1 LQGPS
6 PHPPAWPPTSP
17 ASGEV
22 VFRAMDDLG
31 SATENQV
38 ILAWLQAE
46 IESVSFQQY
55 LAGEPP
61 NPVFLAQALRAA
73 RSPNLRDADQNEL
86 RRKIVV
92 KTHGFGLGIKSFEG
106 LANDIQWRRAR
117 VTSHEVGEM
126 LYASGHP
133 AWTALAPVTRKVA
146 EGASNVG
153 HVFSGDQ
160 TNMLVLALA
169 LRIADSNP
177 PPALPEIICL
187 RRPDSQLVIM
197 EGHTRATA
205 IMLEAHR
212 MLQVTV
218 YVGASPSVANW
229 VYL

>member
-1 LQGPS
+1 
-6 PHPPAWPPTSP
+6 
-17 ASGEV
+17 
-22 VFRAMDDLG
+22 MDDLG

-46 IESVSFQQY
+46 IESVPFQQY

-61 NPVFLAQALRAA
+61 NAVYLAQALRAA

-86 RRKIVV
+86 RRKIIV

-133 AWTALAPVTRKVA
+133 SWSTLAPVTRKVA

-153 HVFSGDQ
+153 HVFSGDH

-169 LRIADSNP
+169 VRIADSNP
-177 PPALPEIICL
+177 APALPEIICL

-212 MLQVTV
+212 IPQVNV
-218 YVGASPSVANW
+218 YVGATSSIANW
-229 VYL
+229 VYR

>member
-1 LQGPS
+1 
-6 PHPPAWPPTSP
+6 
-17 ASGEV
+17 
-22 VFRAMDDLG
+22 MDDLG
-31 SATENQV
+31 TATENQV

-61 NPVFLAQALRAA
+61 NPVYLAQALRAA

-92 KTHGFGLGIKSFEG
+92 RTHGFGLGIKSFEG

-117 VTSHEVGEM
+117 LTSHEVGEL

-133 AWTALAPVTRKVA
+133 AWSALAPVTRKVA

-153 HVFSGDQ
+153 HVFTGDQ

-169 LRIADSNP
+169 LRIADSHP
-177 PPALPEIICL
+177 DAGAARDHLPHAPGLQPRDHGRPHTRHRDHARGAPDPAGDRL
-187 RRPDSQLVIM
+187 RRRLAERRELGLSLIHISEP
-197 EGHTRATA
+197 TRLG
-205 IMLEAHR
+205 M
-212 MLQVTV
+212 
-218 YVGASPSVANW
+218 SS
-229 VYL
+229 

>member
-1 LQGPS
+1 
-6 PHPPAWPPTSP
+6 
-17 ASGEV
+17 
-22 VFRAMDDLG
+22 MDDLG

-38 ILAWLQAE
+38 VLAWLQAE

-61 NPVFLAQALRAA
+61 NPVYLAQALRAA

-126 LYASGHP
+126 LYASGHA

-218 YVGASPSVANW
+218 FVGASPSVASW
-229 VYL
+229 AYL

>member
-1 LQGPS
+1 MSSHQTGQFSRKPEWLR
-6 PHPPAWPPTSP
+6 
-17 ASGEV
+17 
-22 VFRAMDDLG
+22 FRAVDDLG

-61 NPVFLAQALRAA
+61 NPVYLAQALRAA

-212 MLQVTV
+212 IPQVTV
-218 YVGASPSVANW
+218 FVGASPSVADW

>member
-1 LQGPS
+1 VSSHQTGQFSRKPDWLR
-6 PHPPAWPPTSP
+6 
-17 ASGEV
+17 
-22 VFRAMDDLG
+22 FCAMDDLG

-61 NPVFLAQALRAA
+61 NAVYLASALRAA

-86 RRKIVV
+86 RRKIFM

-106 LANDIQWRRAR
+106 LANDVQWRRAR

-133 AWTALAPVTRKVA
+133 AWTTLAPVTRKVA
-146 EGASNVG
+146 EGAANVG
-153 HVFSGDQ
+153 HVFTGDL

-169 LRIADSNP
+169 LRIADSHP
-177 PPALPEIICL
+177 MPVLPEIICL
-187 RRPDSQLVIM
+187 RRPDGDLVIM

-212 MLQVTV
+212 IPQVV
-218 YVGASPSVANW
+218 IYVGSSPSVASW
-229 VYL
+229 AYL

>member
-1 LQGPS
+1 
-6 PHPPAWPPTSP
+6 
-17 ASGEV
+17 
-22 VFRAMDDLG
+22 MDDLG

-61 NPVFLAQALRAA
+61 SPVYLAQALRAA

-86 RRKIVV
+86 RRKIIV

-133 AWTALAPVTRKVA
+133 SWTALAPVTRKVA

-212 MLQVTV
+212 ILQVTV
-218 YVGASPSVANW
+218 FVGASPSVANW

>member
-1 LQGPS
+1 
-6 PHPPAWPPTSP
+6 
-17 ASGEV
+17 
-22 VFRAMDDLG
+22 MDDLG

-61 NPVFLAQALRAA
+61 NPVYLAQALRAA

-117 VTSHEVGEM
+117 LTSHEVGEM
-126 LYASGHP
+126 LYASGHS
-133 AWTALAPVTRKVA
+133 AWTTLAPVTRKVA

-153 HVFSGDQ
+153 HVFSGEQ

-169 LRIADSNP
+169 LRIADTNP

-212 MLQVTV
+212 IPQVNV
-218 YVGASPSVANW
+218 YVGASPSVASW

>member
-1 LQGPS
+1 
-6 PHPPAWPPTSP
+6 
-17 ASGEV
+17 
-22 VFRAMDDLG
+22 MDDLG
-31 SATENQV
+31 TATENQV

-61 NPVFLAQALRAA
+61 NPVYLASALRAA

-86 RRKIVV
+86 RRKIVM

-106 LANDIQWRRAR
+106 LVNDVQWRRAR

-126 LYASGHP
+126 IYASGHP
-133 AWTALAPVTRKVA
+133 AWAALAPVTRKVA
-146 EGASNVG
+146 EGAANVG
-153 HVFSGDQ
+153 HVFTGEQ

-169 LRIADSNP
+169 LRIADSHQI
-177 PPALPEIICL
+177 PALPEIICL
-187 RRPDSQLVIM
+187 RQPDGRLVIM

-212 MLQVTV
+212 IPQVV
-218 YVGASPSVANW
+218 IYVGSSPSVASW
-229 VYL
+229 AYL

>member
-1 LQGPS
+1 
-6 PHPPAWPPTSP
+6 
-17 ASGEV
+17 
-22 VFRAMDDLG
+22 MDDLG

-46 IESVSFQQY
+46 IESVVFQQY

-61 NPVFLAQALRAA
+61 NPVYLAQALRAA
-73 RSPNLRDADQNEL
+73 RSPNLRDPDQNEL
-86 RRKIVV
+86 RRKIIV

-133 AWTALAPVTRKVA
+133 AWTNLAPVTRKVA

-177 PPALPEIICL
+177 APALPEVICL

-212 MLQVTV
+212 IPQVNV
-218 YVGASPSVANW
+218 YVGASPSVASW
-229 VYL
+229 AYL

>member
-1 LQGPS
+1 
-6 PHPPAWPPTSP
+6 
-17 ASGEV
+17 
-22 VFRAMDDLG
+22 MDDLG

-61 NPVFLAQALRAA
+61 NPVYLAQALRAA

-86 RRKIVV
+86 RRKIIV
-92 KTHGFGLGIKSFEG
+92 KTHGFGVGIKSFEG

-133 AWTALAPVTRKVA
+133 AWVALAPVTRKVA

-187 RRPDSQLVIM
+187 RQPDSRLVIM

-205 IMLEAHR
+205 IMLEANR
-212 MLQVTV
+212 IPQVNV
-218 YVGASPSVANW
+218 YVGASPSVASW

>member
-1 LQGPS
+1 
-6 PHPPAWPPTSP
+6 
-17 ASGEV
+17 
-22 VFRAMDDLG
+22 MDDLG

-46 IESVSFQQY
+46 IESVAFQQY

-61 NPVFLAQALRAA
+61 NPVYLAQALRAA

-92 KTHGFGLGIKSFEG
+92 KTHGFGLGLKSFEG

-126 LYASGHP
+126 LYASGHA
-133 AWTALAPVTRKVA
+133 AWTALAPATRKVA

-153 HVFSGDQ
+153 HVFTGDQ

-177 PPALPEIICL
+177 APALPEIICL

-212 MLQVTV
+212 IPQVNV
-218 YVGASPSVANW
+218 YVGTSPSVSGWA
-229 VYL
+229 YL

>member
-1 LQGPS
+1 
-6 PHPPAWPPTSP
+6 
-17 ASGEV
+17 
-22 VFRAMDDLG
+22 MDDLG
-31 SATENQV
+31 LATENQV

-46 IESVSFQQY
+46 IESVVFQQY

-61 NPVFLAQALRAA
+61 NPVYLASALRAA

-117 VTSHEVGEM
+117 VTSHEIGEM

-133 AWTALAPVTRKVA
+133 AWAALAPVTRKVA

-153 HVFSGDQ
+153 HVFTADQ

-169 LRIADSNP
+169 LRIADSHP
-177 PPALPEIICL
+177 MPVLPEIICL
-187 RRPDSQLVIM
+187 RRPDDSRLVIM

-212 MLQVTV
+212 IPQVNV
-218 YVGASPSVANW
+218 YVGASPSVASW
-229 VYL
+229 AYL